1 MSGIEY
7 SYWIPGV
14 PAWTGYEF
22 SKGRMRLKDSADQW
36 KDTIRKEIA
45 IQGKPDFLIKA
56 VPVMCQIY
64 VFVPRP
70 PKSKKPCPLQAPD
83 TKQYLA
89 CAEDAVSKYL
99 ISDDCI
105 NVIILGVKLFEG
117 TAYPGNELVG
127 QIEPHPPGV
136 HIRLRVLN
144 EWDKLKIDLVKGANR
159 E

>member
-14 PAWTGYEF
+14 PAWTAYHVNQG
-22 SKGRMRLKDSADQW
+22 GIHLKDEADQW
-36 KDTIRKEIA
+36 KDTIRKQIL
-45 IQGKPDFLIKA
+45 IQGKPDFIPKA
-56 VPVMCQIY
+56 VPVMCQIFI
-64 VFVPRP
+64 FVPRP
-70 PKSKKPCPLQAPD
+70 PKSKKNCPLMAPD
-83 TKQYLA
+83 TKQYFA

-105 NVIILGVKLFEG
+105 NVIILGVKCFED

-127 QIEPHPPGV
+127 PIEPHPPGV

-144 EWDKLKIDLVKGANR
+144 EWDKLKGESDETK
-159 E
+159 